1 MKESVERRIVVANE
15 LGLHARPAA
24 LFVQKAAGFK
34 AKITLTKDEMA
45 ADAKSL
51 LDVMALGA
59 DCGSVVL
66 IKAAGPDARDA
77 VRELAEMLEARY
89 E

>member
-1 MKESVERRIVVANE
+1 MSESVERRIVIGNE

-24 LFVQKAAGFK
+24 VFVQKANGFN
-34 AKITLTKDEMA
+34 AKITLAKDDIV

-51 LDVMALGA
+51 LEVMTLGA

-66 IKAAGPDARDA
+66 LSARGADAAKAVVA
-77 VRELAEMLEARY
+77 LAEMLESRF